1 MQHYTEVYLDELF
14 FQLSA
19 AGLNYAC
26 DCGLNY
32 TRAI

>member
-1 MQHYTEVYLDELF
+1 MQHYTEVYLDEWF

-26 DCGLNY
+26 GLNY